1 MSPVQ
6 NLSNSTSLIASSSVS
21 TASGT
26 ESHARRVR
34 YREEEESGDGVDS
47 YSDSAQVSGLVAVA
61 APASSSVLESTSPAT
76 SFRDSFL
83 APPPAKRSR
92 LSPKSP
98 FTPLNVTDSH
108 PDMPQMISDPVAD
121 GPVAVHASNG
131 TRRRR
136 SHTDAMDYIP
146 DYSHFDH
153 ESTTEPSTG
162 TLTFKPLWAGS
173 HIDRRELVRL
183 AMQAFEEMGYQ

>member
-1 MSPVQ
+1 
-6 NLSNSTSLIASSSVS
+6 
-21 TASGT
+21 
-26 ESHARRVR
+26 
-34 YREEEESGDGVDS
+34 
-47 YSDSAQVSGLVAVA
+47 
-61 APASSSVLESTSPAT
+61 
-76 SFRDSFL
+76 
-83 APPPAKRSR
+83 
-92 LSPKSP
+92 
-98 FTPLNVTDSH
+98 
-108 PDMPQMISDPVAD
+108 MPQMISDPVAD

-153 ESTTEPSTG
+153 ESTAEPSTG